1 MYERGEVLT
10 DASGEYWLAQDGEGE
25 GEAPLLRFPGVSP
38 AWVAW
43 ARQFRRDLARLVA
56 AGMDQEQAE
65 DVLERR
71 SPPPLVTESDEEAIV
86 DELYGP
92 GPRD

>member
-1 MYERGEVLT
+1 
-10 DASGEYWLAQDGEGE
+10 
-25 GEAPLLRFPGVSP
+25 
-38 AWVAW
+38 
-43 ARQFRRDLARLVA
+43 
-56 AGMDQEQAE
+56 MDQEQAE